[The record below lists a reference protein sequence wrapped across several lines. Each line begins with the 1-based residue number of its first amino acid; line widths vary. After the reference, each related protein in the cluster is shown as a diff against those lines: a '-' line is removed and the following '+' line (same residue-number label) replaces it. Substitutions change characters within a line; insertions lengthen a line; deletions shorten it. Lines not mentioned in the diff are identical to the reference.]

1 MESLPLFSPYA
12 VDALMLALIIA
23 QLKLEHFPLLEFVQL
38 PHALDLLLK
47 HRSDHLIPWCL

>member
-38 PHALDLLLK
+38 PHA
-47 HRSDHLIPWCL
+47 